1 MKIHD
6 IQLPYNVIL
15 APMSGV
21 TDLPFRMLVRKFGV
35 GLVVSEMVASRAMI
49 MESKKSLRK
58 SDIIST
64 DPTAACVQLAGCEP
78 DVMRDAAKLNEDMGA
93 KIIDI
98 NFGCPAKKIVNN
110 YSGSALMRDEILAS
124 KIIEATVN
132 SVRVPVTL
140 KMRTGWDENSRNAPK
155 LAKIAEDL
163 GIRMITIHGRTRC
176 QFYTGTSDWKFVRNV
191 KDTVKIPVIVNGD
204 ITSIEAA
211 IKALDESG
219 ADGVMIGRGAYG
231 RPWLPKQISHYLK
244 TGERI
249 PDPSLEEQFDI
260 ITEHYES
267 MLEYYGIEHGMRI
280 ARKHLCWYSAHLHNA
295 SAFRDTINKC
305 PDVHEARKIV
315 YDFFKT
321 ATPRNTSIADI
332 CIDGEKDTI

>member
-1 MKIHD
+1 MKIRD
-6 IQLPYNVIL
+6 IELPYNVIL

-21 TDLPFRMLVRKFGV
+21 TDLPFRMLVRKFGI

-58 SDIIST
+58 SDIIPD

-78 DVMRDAAKLNEDMGA
+78 EVMRDAAKLNEDMGA

-132 SVRVPVTL
+132 AVKVPVTL
-140 KMRTGWDENSRNAPK
+140 KMRTGWDDNTKNAPK

-163 GIRMITIHGRTRC
+163 GVQMITIHGRTRC
-176 QFYTGTSDWKFVRNV
+176 QFYTGRSDWAFVKNV
-191 KDTVKIPVIVNGD
+191 KDSVNVPVVVNGD
-204 ITSIEAA
+204 ITSIEDAV
-211 IKALDESG
+211 KALKQSG

-231 RPWLPKQISHYLK
+231 KPWLPKQIAHYLK
-244 TGERI
+244 TGEI
-249 PDPSLEEQFDI
+249 LQEPGIEEQFPI
-260 ITEHYES
+260 IKEHYES
-267 MLEYYGIEHGMRI
+267 MLEYYGIEAGMRM
-280 ARKHLCWYSAHLHNA
+280 ARKHLCWYSANLHNA
-295 SAFRDTINKC
+295 GSFRDNINKC
-305 PDVHEARKIV
+305 SDINEARMII
-315 YDFFKT
+315 DEFFST
-321 ATPRNTSIADI
+321 ATVRNVNSS
-332 CIDGEKDTI
+332 KDEEGLKVA